1 MSQKKR
7 AVVRYPEA
15 GDGTRTGS
23 LLIVFALIAIAFTR
37 EARAEKS
44 PALDVNIV
52 LLAGFNLK
60 VPTHWLLCTVNENYF
75 TVPRSMLT
83 REVTITATNGVA
95 IHFPWQAHQCKPV
108 EGLR

>member
-1 MSQKKR
+1 MKMII
-7 AVVRYPEA
+7 
-15 GDGTRTGS
+15 
-23 LLIVFALIAIAFTR
+23 LLIAFAFTR
-37 EARAEKS
+37 AAHTEES
-44 PALDVNIV
+44 VVLDVNIV

-75 TVPRSMLT
+75 HVPRSMLK

-95 IHFPWQAHQCKPV
+95 IHFPWQAHQCKSV

>member
-1 MSQKKR
+1 MFVWLTEVTAGKGIRLR
-7 AVVRYPEA
+7 AVI
-15 GDGTRTGS
+15 
-23 LLIVFALIAIAFTR
+23 LCALIAIAFTR
-37 EARAEKS
+37 GAKAEES
-44 PALDVNIV
+44 PMLDVNII

-60 VPTHWLLCTVNENYF
+60 LPTHWVLCTVNENYF
-75 TVPRSMLT
+75 YVPRSILK

>member
-1 MSQKKR
+1 MR
-7 AVVRYPEA
+7 AVILCV
-15 GDGTRTGS
+15 
-23 LLIVFALIAIAFTR
+23 LIATAFTR
-37 EARAEKS
+37 AAHAEES
-44 PALDVNIV
+44 VVLDVNIV

-60 VPTHWLLCTVNENYF
+60 LPTHWLLCTVNENYF
-75 TVPRSMLT
+75 YVPRSMLK